1 MDSLVTQ
8 SQSELLLWPKETR
21 PELKDMVVRRSLVDI
36 KYNINPYKIGEY
48 AEISSDVFTYYNA
61 DETVKWSV
69 SATALGY
76 GYSAPSGSESFF
88 TDTHVYKVVYNYPNY
103 HIAKFDVNTGSFIV
117 SAAIPKPAD
126 STVWGAFTYQ
136 GGDLILNQWNWQNND
151 IYNTHRIN
159 LDTLA
164 VTEIQNDLF
173 TVPHRSNGYAIRKGA
188 ASLFDGSVLLFE
200 ASKDRGTQSL
210 EGINNASAV
219 VFGINKNLLFDSVD
233 SKVRID
239 TTHSFSLDMFNGE
252 ITQIS
257 PDMFICGN
265 KSAIG
270 YPPRAPSYLPKVV
283 TLVELEKWV
292 SDCIFKTTGI
302 KIPLS
307 SEVAQ

>member
-21 PELKDMVVRRSLVDI
+21 PELKDMVVRRSLVDS
-36 KYNINPYKIGEY
+36 KYNINPYEIGEY
-48 AEISSDVFTYYNA
+48 AEIGSDAFTYYNA

-69 SATALGY
+69 SSTALGY
-76 GYSAPSGSESFF
+76 TLSAPSGSEPFF
-88 TDTHVYKVVYNYPNY
+88 TATHVYNVVYDYPNY
-103 HIAKFDVNTGSFIV
+103 RIAKFDVNTGSFTV
-117 SAAIPKPAD
+117 GAVIPKPAD
-126 STVWGAFTYQ
+126 SPVWGAFTYQ
-136 GGDLILNQWNWQNND
+136 GGDLILSQWNWQNTD

-188 ASLFDGSVLLFE
+188 VSLFNGSALLFE

-219 VFGINKNLLFDSVD
+219 VFGINRSLLFDDVD

-239 TTHSFSLDMFNGE
+239 TAHSFSLEMFNGE

-257 PDMFICGN
+257 PDVFICGT

-283 TLVELEKWV
+283 TLAELEKWA
-292 SDCIFKTTGI
+292 SDCIFKATGI
-302 KIPLS
+302 QIPLS
-307 SEVAQ
+307 EVV

>member
-21 PELKDMVVRRSLVDI
+21 PELKDMVVRRSLVGI
-36 KYNINPYKIGEY
+36 KYNINPDKTGEY

-88 TDTHVYKVVYNYPNY
+88 TDTHVYKVVYDKPNY
-103 HIAKFDVNTGSFIV
+103 RIAKFDVSTGSFTV

-126 STVWGAFTYQ
+126 STVWGSFTYQ
-136 GGDLILNQWNWQNND
+136 GGDLIFSQWNNQSND
-151 IYNTHRIN
+151 IFGTHRIN

-164 VTEIQNDLF
+164 ATEMQADLF
-173 TVPHRSNGYAIRKGA
+173 TVPNRENNYAIREGA
-188 ASLFDGSVLLFE
+188 VSLFDGSVLLHK
-200 ASKDRGTQSL
+200 ASSDRSFSSQSY
-210 EGINNASAV
+210 AYPVTAV
-219 VFGINKNLLFDSVD
+219 VFGINKNLLFSGVD
-233 SKVRID
+233 SKVRLD
-239 TTHSFSLDMFNGE
+239 TSHSFSIEMFIGE

-257 PDMFICGN
+257 PDVFICGTR
-265 KSAIG
+265 SAMM

-283 TLVELEKWV
+283 TLVELEKWA